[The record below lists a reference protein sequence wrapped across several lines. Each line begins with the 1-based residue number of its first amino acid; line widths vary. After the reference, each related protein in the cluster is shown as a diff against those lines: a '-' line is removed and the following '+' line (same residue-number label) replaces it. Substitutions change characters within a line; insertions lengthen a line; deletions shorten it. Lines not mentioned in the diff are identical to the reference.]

1 MEKTGFLQ
9 ACRLAQSRLLETLS
23 HFSFGGI
30 FLSFPSST
38 FLTFPSL
45 LKSLIISPSL
55 GKSESFASHK
65 AFLCKEA
72 QGRSLSI
79 VKRNLTNTGREKPL
93 NDKVEASKNLYLKR
107 EG

>member
-9 ACRLAQSRLLETLS
+9 ACRLPQSRLARDIV
-23 HFSFGGI
+23 SF
-30 FLSFPSST
+30 FLWRDIPFLALLHLPSV
-38 FLTFPSL
+38 
-45 LKSLIISPSL
+45 